1 MYDFYLVLSMKPE
14 ADFERLHMYYRVFQI
29 LPKIQNE
36 IIGFGFYYT
45 MIGKQ
50 YSNAK
55 KKKYLK
61 HVFTRYIYFLC
72 MFAYVSIN

>member
-1 MYDFYLVLSMKPE
+1 MKPE

-55 KKKYLK
+55 KKKILK
-61 HVFTRYIYFLC
+61 TCFH
-72 MFAYVSIN
+72 